1 MISCC
6 LFPKEI
12 YLLRA
17 LYLFLVFIFLLRLDL
32 SAQITTTIQ
41 TIEANDGYIY
51 KGWLIDNIDG
61 LIRFEN
67 IDGDTLEFY
76 EEEIIQWINPDEYFI
91 YKNDKFH
98 QKKGPFAFVSGNFG
112 GVADEF
118 TLQFNY
124 TLGKRIMPKLLIGA
138 GTGFNFTGEFNQFV
152 GQEFFG
158 ELYFYAKYYLTNT
171 SIRPFLETKVGAFV
185 GIEKRIRDDLYPGS
199 ILQGGVGVELAQRTH
214 TRLSIRFNYLFMY
227 ALAKVTSQTNIFDDI
242 NVQRSLIGV
251 SFDF

>member
-1 MISCC
+1 
-6 LFPKEI
+6 
-12 YLLRA
+12 LLRS
-17 LYLFLVFIFLLRLDL
+17 LYFFLVFIFLLKLDL

-41 TIEANDGYIY
+41 TIEASDGYIY

-67 IDGDTLEFY
+67 IEGDTLEFY

-91 YKNDKFH
+91 YKNDRFH
-98 QKKGPFAFVSGNFG
+98 HKKGPFAFVSGNFG

-124 TLGKRIMPKLLIGA
+124 TLGKRILPKLSIGGGA
-138 GTGFNFTGEFNQFV
+138 GFNFTGEFDQYI

-158 ELYFYAKYYLTNT
+158 ELYFYA
-171 SIRPFLETKVGAFV
+171 
-185 GIEKRIRDDLYPGS
+185 IRDDLYPGS
-199 ILQGGVGVELAQRTH
+199 ILQGGLGVEIAQRTH
-214 TRLSIRFNYLFMY
+214 TRLSLRFNYLFMY

-242 NVQRSLIGV
+242 NVQRSLIGI